1 MAFSANDSG
10 SGAPKADINVVPLV
24 DVLLV
29 LLIIFMVTAPLM
41 SHKIEVELPEAN
53 LDQTDET
60 KDKVQPITLAITEE
74 GDVNW
79 NDKAATCDVLESQM
93 AVEAQKNLLTAINIC
108 VDKTTTNNSIN
119 EAVKIA
125 QPKRVSTDVFAA
137 ATETNR
143 VCHRAIA

>member
-53 LDQTDET
+53 LDQTDEI
-60 KDKVQPITLAITEE
+60 KNKVQPITLAVTEE
-74 GDVNW
+74 G
-79 NDKAATCDVLESQM
+79 
-93 AVEAQKNLLTAINIC
+93 AVRSEEHTSEIQSLMR
-108 VDKTTTNNSIN
+108 NSY
-119 EAVKIA
+119 AVFCLK
-125 QPKRVSTDVFAA
+125 
-137 ATETNR
+137 
-143 VCHRAIA
+143 

>member
-53 LDQTDET
+53 LAQTDET
-60 KDKVQPITLAITEE
+60 KDKVQPITLATTET
-74 GDVNW
+74 GDVYW
-79 NDKAATCDVLESQM
+79 HEQADTRDELEIQ
-93 AVEAQKNLLTAINIC
+93 VEIEAPKNP
-108 VDKTTTNNSIN
+108 DTT
-119 EAVKIA
+119 KK
-125 QPKRVSTDVFAA
+125 P
-137 ATETNR
+137 
-143 VCHRAIA
+143 

>member
-29 LLIIFMVTAPLM
+29 LLIIVMVTAPLM

-74 GDVNW
+74 GDVYW
-79 NDKAATCDVLESQM
+79 NDQAVTRDVLESQL
-93 AVEAQKNLLTAINIC
+93 AVEAQKRSEEHTSELQSLMRISYAVFC
-108 VDKTTTNNSIN
+108 FKKKTTNQQHTTI
-119 EAVKIA
+119 I
-125 QPKRVSTDVFAA
+125 
-137 ATETNR
+137 
-143 VCHRAIA
+143 RAI

>member
-74 GDVNW
+74 GRSEEH
-79 NDKAATCDVLESQM
+79 TSELQSLM
-93 AVEAQKNLLTAINIC
+93 RISYAVFCLKKKKP
-108 VDKTTTNNSIN
+108 DTTTKHERLKPHKQI
-119 EAVKIA
+119 
-125 QPKRVSTDVFAA
+125 T
-137 ATETNR
+137 
-143 VCHRAIA
+143 

>member
-60 KDKVQPITLAITEE
+60 KDKVQPITLRSEE
-74 GDVNW
+74 H
-79 NDKAATCDVLESQM
+79 TSELQSLM
-93 AVEAQKNLLTAINIC
+93 RISYAVFCLKKKKQKYIQEKHN
-108 VDKTTTNNSIN
+108 
-119 EAVKIA
+119 
-125 QPKRVSTDVFAA
+125 
-137 ATETNR
+137 
-143 VCHRAIA
+143 H